1 MQSNSWYLQFMYKV
15 YSLLP
20 MFTRLQYN
28 LYKVSQ
34 HNISQYST
42 RLQYNTMQNK
52 VTILHNNNN
61 NVNNK

>member
-1 MQSNSWYLQFMYKV
+1 MYKV

-28 LYKVSQ
+28 LHKVSQ
-34 HNISQYST
+34 HNILQYST

-52 VTILHNNNN
+52 VLQFCITIIIILIMSIIIKHL
-61 NVNNK
+61 